1 MNISI
6 GEHGQSER
14 RFFSFIHFLRGVAP
28 LFVMWAHLAFF
39 FAIDRQVNWAGIWY
53 WDKFIAGPLHLY
65 QNGGHLGVIIFFF
78 VSGYI
83 ITHTSL
89 KESRTEFAVKRL
101 LRIFPVLAASLLTV
115 YIARYIV
122 GALGMGELTGTKATT
137 WRDFIGAF
145 FLLDMIMQRPQVLI
159 VTWSLV
165 TELLYYGLT
174 LILIRMSKINPERAT
189 YAMIAIW
196 LSAELIFAGY
206 GPWGAMRNFSL
217 YVSFLIAGRAIY
229 LADSGILSWR
239 KALPILLL
247 TGILFILLH
256 SYAIPG
262 LLLQPPGE
270 PLASYAIGAVI
281 FLAAMFYNAQK
292 ISRIV
297 SFFAD
302 ISLSLYLL
310 HIPVGMLINSLG
322 LYFGISFTISLIF
335 AITSSVAAAWVSYV
349 IIEKP
354 SQRLA
359 RKLVN

>member
-1 MNISI
+1 
-6 GEHGQSER
+6 
-14 RFFSFIHFLRGVAP
+14 
-28 LFVMWAHLAFF
+28 MWAHLAFF
-39 FAIDRQVNWAGIWY
+39 FAIDRQINWAGTWY
-53 WDKFIAGPLHLY
+53 WDKFVAGPLHLY

-89 KESRTEFAVKRL
+89 KESRTEFAVKRF
-101 LRIFPVLAASLLTV
+101 LRIFPVLATSLVAV
-115 YIARYIV
+115 YVARYIV
-122 GALGMGELTGTKATT
+122 GHLGMGELTGTKATS

-145 FLLDMIMQRPQVLI
+145 FLLDMIMQKPQVLI

-174 LILIRMSKINPERAT
+174 LILIRMSRINPERAT
-189 YAMIAIW
+189 YLMIAIW

-229 LADSGILSWR
+229 LADNEILSW
-239 KALPILLL
+239 KKTLPILLL

-262 LLLQPPGE
+262 LLLQAPGE
-270 PLASYAIGAVI
+270 PLASYAIGAAI
-281 FLAAMFYNAQK
+281 FLAAMFYNTTR
-292 ISRIV
+292 ISRV
-297 SFFAD
+297 FSFFAD

-310 HIPVGMLINSLG
+310 HIPVGMLVNSIG
-322 LYFGISFTISLIF
+322 LYFGAPFTISLVL
-335 AITSSVAAAWVSYV
+335 AMASSVAAAWVSYA
-349 IIEKP
+349 IIERP

-359 RKLVN
+359 RKLVGKRTGTSS